1 MRATLLDAVS
11 RSGVITRSEALAI
24 VAEHVLD
31 DALAA
36 GLLVRIFPEVYTRPD
51 AAEEVATLRHG
62 ALAHRPAGAL
72 SHTDALDAWRLPTAL
87 SEGVHVT
94 VSADEPST
102 EWPGLR
108 LHRRSGYQPTTPF
121 TMVRDGLR
129 VVRIE
134 QAIVES
140 WPLLPA
146 IDRRSPAIVALRE
159 RRTTGERLLKVLGL
173 QPKTAGAAQMRHVFE
188 LAAAGCHSPLEMWGH
203 EKVFSDR
210 RLPPSRCQV
219 PVVFPGGQRVYLDRL
234 FEELLVNV
242 ELDGATYHGRPG
254 QRERDLLR
262 DAALAVLGYVTV
274 RFSHQRLH
282 ADPEGVIRQLLAIL
296 ARRREQ
302 LRNPAA

>member
-1 MRATLLDAVS
+1 MRALLLDVVS
-11 RSGVITRSEALAI
+11 RAGVISRPQALAI

-36 GLLVRIFPEVYTRPD
+36 GLLVRIFPQVYTLPD
-51 AAEEVATLRHG
+51 RAADLPTLRRG

-87 SEGVHVT
+87 GDDVHVT
-94 VSADEPST
+94 VSAKEPST

-108 LHRRSGYQPTTPF
+108 LHRRSGFQPAAPF
-121 TMVRDGLR
+121 TLVRDGQR
-129 VVRIE
+129 VVRVE

-146 IDRRSPAIVALRE
+146 IDRRAPAIVALRE
-159 RRTTGERLLKVLGL
+159 RRTTGDRLLKVLEL
-173 QPKTAGAAQMRHVFE
+173 QPRTAGAAEMRHVFE

-203 EKVFSDR
+203 EHVFSDP
-210 RLPPSRCQV
+210 RLPPSSCQT
-219 PVVFPGGQRVYLDRL
+219 PVRLPDGRRIYLDRL

-242 ELDGATYHGRPG
+242 ELDGAAYHGEPG
-254 QRERDLLR
+254 QRERDLIR
-262 DAALAVLGYVTV
+262 DAALAALGYLTV

-296 ARRREQ
+296 ATRREQ
-302 LRNPAA
+302 LGTSAA